1 MLLLRKIFNFKV
13 AIILLLLMT
22 FLLFE
27 EFSSLN
33 SENCNRSGNKMKI
46 NNKVENISNS
56 ILPENNSQICDSHT
70 GICGPPPGW

>member
-1 MLLLRKIFNFKV
+1 MVILRKIFNFKV

-27 EFSSLN
+27 ELSSLN
-33 SENCNRSGNKMKI
+33 SENCNISGNKMKI